1 MEKHNVT
8 PIIKEKNQWSIK
20 NDETMSIK
28 NVTNKY
34 LNNHVTDGV
43 DDLYVTNI
51 KFTPIHL
58 IPGDYL
64 IELIND
70 EDDVTSFLNI

>member
-1 MEKHNVT
+1 MEKYNVT
-8 PIIKEKNQWSIK
+8 PIIKERNQWAIK
-20 NDETMSIK
+20 NENNMSTK
-28 NVTNKY
+28 DVMAKY
-34 LNNHVTDGV
+34 LNQSVTDGE
-43 DDLYVTNI
+43 DELYVTNI

-58 IPGDYL
+58 IPGNYL

>member
-1 MEKHNVT
+1 
-8 PIIKEKNQWSIK
+8 
-20 NDETMSIK
+20 MSIK
-28 NVTNKY
+28 DVTNKY

>member
-1 MEKHNVT
+1 MEKYNVT
-8 PIIKEKNQWSIK
+8 PIIKERNQWAIK
-20 NDETMSIK
+20 NENNMSTK
-28 NVTNKY
+28 DVMAKY
-34 LNNHVTDGV
+34 LNQSVTDGE
-43 DDLYVTNI
+43 DELYVTNI

-70 EDDVTSFLNI
+70 SSDVTSFLNI